1 MLSPEA
7 AALPGSRSVAQALAG
22 AGGGPVVDLASAGVR
37 NLRRRLS
44 AAEAHSL
51 RKALLG
57 LGPGE
62 DLSPREPWDTVVGYV
77 CTGRPT
83 AEGAV
88 LDGCGG
94 CAGGCEGARGGRDP
108 SDPPAGAG
116 ERGRSGGPPPAF
128 TVIAVSD
135 HANLTW
141 ESPLTGPNDDRLG
154 PRFPVTAGMY
164 APERV
169 TLALAAEAGVVA
181 GVWDE
186 RRLSPFVAGV
196 VGGGRFAAVS
206 AELASVAVV
215 AAHLGYRVAAA
226 VLVPGAVG
234 APTQEQDDTGRP
246 SGRRP

>member
-1 MLSPEA
+1 
-7 AALPGSRSVAQALAG
+7 
-22 AGGGPVVDLASAGVR
+22 
-37 NLRRRLS
+37 
-44 AAEAHSL
+44 
-51 RKALLG
+51 
-57 LGPGE
+57 
-62 DLSPREPWDTVVGYV
+62 
-77 CTGRPT
+77 
-83 AEGAV
+83 
-88 LDGCGG
+88 
-94 CAGGCEGARGGRDP
+94 
-108 SDPPAGAG
+108 
-116 ERGRSGGPPPAF
+116 
-128 TVIAVSD
+128 VIAVSD

-186 RRLSPFVAGV
+186 RRLSPFEAGV
-196 VGGGRFAAVS
+196 VAGGRFAAVS

-234 APTQEQDDTGRP
+234 ARP
-246 SGRRP
+246 KDRMIQVAPPGADHRKGC